1 MALRGGGFGGEDDDG
16 SGSYGFPATS
26 AATASAAGVQTT
38 SMGFGGGGGGQ
49 LSMLNMYNGSRR
61 RGAYRDWR
69 REVTAF
75 MMAFQ
80 VPKEQQAPRVWL
92 RLAGEAKDAVEH
104 LDMETELATEKGLDL
119 LLGVLD
125 QGFVE
130 EECDRVDEAVTYF
143 WNLRREYG
151 QSMETY
157 IANMHQAKQRMKK
170 EDPTTTIGDKA

>member
-1 MALRGGGFGGEDDDG
+1 MAVRGSFGDEYDET
-16 SGSYGFPATS
+16 GSYGFPATS
-26 AATASAAGVQTT
+26 VATASAAGVPTT

-104 LDMETELATEKGLDL
+104 LDMENDLATEKG
-119 LLGVLD
+119 
-125 QGFVE
+125 F
-130 EECDRVDEAVTYF
+130 
-143 WNLRREYG
+143 
-151 QSMETY
+151 
-157 IANMHQAKQRMKK
+157 
-170 EDPTTTIGDKA
+170 